1 MYYRTQMG
9 HELYYEIHGQGYPLI
24 FFHGN
29 GQSLA
34 YFEPQLHL
42 ASCYQLIMID
52 TLGHGKSGAL
62 TQKTSFA
69 QIAKEIHELLNFLKL
84 ESYILV
90 GHSDGANLAIAY
102 ENLFPERVEGLL
114 LNAGNVRFIGLH
126 SHYIFSIS
134 FKVMKLALESIF
146 DPKKKNAY
154 FVARLMMAN
163 QTIQPSLKSNTIP
176 VIVLV
181 GQNDMIRS
189 RHSMTIAENYSNS
202 RVITIPKLGHNIN
215 KRPAVLDTVL
225 TELVREAVSESGF
238 LDK

>member
-1 MYYRTQMG
+1 MYYKTQTG
-9 HELYYEIHGQGYPLI
+9 NELYYEIHGHGYPII

-52 TLGHGKSGAL
+52 THGHGKSGAL
-62 TQKTSFA
+62 TQKMSFA
-69 QIAKEIHELLNFLKL
+69 QIAEEIHDLLNFLKL

-102 ENLFPERVEGLL
+102 ENLFPDRVTGLL
-114 LNAGNVRFIGLH
+114 LNAGNIRFTGLH
-126 SHYIFSIS
+126 CHYIFSIS
-134 FKVMKLALESIF
+134 FRVLKLALESIV
-146 DPKKKNAY
+146 DPEKKNAY

-163 QTIQPSLKSNTIP
+163 QIIQTSLMSNTIP
-176 VIVLV
+176 VFVLV

-189 RHSMTIAENYSNS
+189 SHSMTIAESYDNS
-202 RVITIPKLGHNIN
+202 RMITIPKLGHNIN
-215 KRPAVLDTVL
+215 RKPTILDTIL
-225 TELVREAVSESGF
+225 TELVREAVPELGTSR
-238 LDK
+238 